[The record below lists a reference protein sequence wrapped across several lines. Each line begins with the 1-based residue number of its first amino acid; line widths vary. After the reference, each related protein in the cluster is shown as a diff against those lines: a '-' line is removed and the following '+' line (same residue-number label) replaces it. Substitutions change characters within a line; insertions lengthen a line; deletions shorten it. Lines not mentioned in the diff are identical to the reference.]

1 MRLLQSLEAILVS
14 VGLIYCVSVD
24 GTSESLRASLQLTY
38 KQRINETVGFFHFLS
53 ENFVHDIV
61 GMSIDKMKLE
71 IPRNPDDMA
80 TVNDTKGQDLLRV
93 GRCSLQ
99 LSFQEE
105 EGGELTVT
113 GEHINE
119 LSIDQEQREILLCA
133 FVTIPILSEGSR
145 EYRTPTLVI
154 STAGKDIIIIHTKG
168 ILDIWL
174 NL

>member
-1 MRLLQSLEAILVS
+1 MRLLRSLEAILVS

-24 GTSESLRASLQLTY
+24 GTSGSLRASLQLTY
-38 KQRINETVGFFHFLS
+38 KQRINETVGFFQFLS

-80 TVNDTKGQDLLRV
+80 TVNNTNGQDLLRV